1 MDDRGCQYCRDDQ
14 NMHYGHVEQVASD
27 EDKGILLRCPRCTWL
42 YLDACDGRSEPR
54 HIDAGSAATWFG
66 FDSGKR

>member
-1 MDDRGCQYCRDDQ
+1 
-14 NMHYGHVEQVASD
+14 MHYGHVEQVASD